1 MKENNKIFI
10 FGHHNPDTDSV
21 CGAISLSYLKN
32 KLGYDTEPRILDNIS
47 KETEF
52 VLDYF
57 NVSKP
62 KYLDDVKLQI
72 KDIEYHKNYY
82 MKDTDS
88 IKKTYE
94 FLNDNKITGIPVVD
108 KDNNFLALITLK
120 MLLREFIGGELTSLN
135 TSYDNILDVLNGK
148 QILRYFDNISGNLL
162 VGGYKSVI
170 FVEEV
175 KLSSK
180 NILITSNRPI
190 IIKHAIEEQVKTI
203 ILVGAQELDS
213 DILELAKENKVNIIS
228 TSYDTF
234 HTTKLISLANYIST
248 VFEHGRAICFN
259 ENEYYD
265 DFIIASKKLKH
276 NNYPV
281 IDKNNKCLGLLR
293 LTDVDNVNRKK
304 VILVDHNEEEQ
315 SVLGI
320 KEAEI
325 VEIVDHHKLGD
336 ITTSSP
342 INFRN
347 MAVGSSNTIIY
358 SLFKE
363 NNIDIPKDIAGLM
376 LSGILSDTLILS
388 SPTTTEIDKEVVE
401 KLSQLLDIDYKE
413 YGLNMFKAGTSIKG
427 MTKEEIINTD
437 VKTFSYDDKKYTIAQ
452 VFTMDVEEILKD
464 MNEYIN
470 LIEEMKQDIGSS
482 FVVVAITDIIK
493 NGSYFI
499 YTKRA
504 KDVLDQGYL
513 IDSYQGM
520 YIDGQTSRKKQIV
533 PAIISGFNRL
543 Q

>member
-82 MKDTDS
+82 MKDTYS

-203 ILVGAQELDS
+203 ILVGDQELDS